1 MLPQPQCH
9 GWKYLKAL
17 DVLSDTGEVDAEVL
31 AESVSDMLDNNFSK
45 AVSGILETC
54 GERLAAGGTDLC
66 PPPQVKRVILP
77 FIWGFLSSSCQSGFF
92 LSFLSHPAIHPD
104 VIQLYG
110 VILPSCHPAIL
121 ISSLCHSPLQEPVE
135 GEEHCRSQCLVN
147 DECQF
152 GEICCKYGRCHLAY

>member
-66 PPPQVKRVILP
+66 PPPQVKESSCLSYGGSCHPHVSLVSSCHFSAILP
-77 FIWGFLSSSCQSGFF
+77 FILM
-92 LSFLSHPAIHPD
+92 
-104 VIQLYG
+104 
-110 VILPSCHPAIL
+110 
-121 ISSLCHSPLQEPVE
+121 
-135 GEEHCRSQCLVN
+135 
-147 DECQF
+147 
-152 GEICCKYGRCHLAY
+152 